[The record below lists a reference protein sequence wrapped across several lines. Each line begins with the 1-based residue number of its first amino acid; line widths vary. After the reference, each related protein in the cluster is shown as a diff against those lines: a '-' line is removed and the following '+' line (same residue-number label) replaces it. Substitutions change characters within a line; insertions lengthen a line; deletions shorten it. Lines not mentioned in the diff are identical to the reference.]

1 MAKSTRMSAT
11 QAKAAE
17 IADAL
22 AYRERSLWQDAAT
35 QFVKNRLAVGGFVVI
50 VVFIFA
56 AVFGPYL
63 APYDFLKQD
72 ILNALQ
78 PPSFQHW
85 LGTDE
90 LGRDIFSRLLYGA
103 RTAALLGFSATSV
116 GLLLGI
122 LAGTTAGFLGG
133 RVDQF
138 IMWVSDLVQSIPG
151 LLLAML
157 VNTSLRRPV
166 VAWFDAM
173 YTKTKNPAYLN
184 TLWLDY
190 VLVFGALT
198 LISWPG
204 TARLIRGLVLSL
216 RETDYVTAAR
226 AVGARTMR
234 IMFSHIVPNAL
245 GPLVVSV
252 SAGLGNAIINE
263 AGLSFLG
270 LGVQPPN
277 ASWGSMLNK
286 SLSLWQSYPHLLV
299 APAVTIG
306 IIKVAFVFL
315 GDGLNDALNPHQR
328 RV

>member
-1 MAKSTRMSAT
+1 
-11 QAKAAE
+11 
-17 IADAL
+17 
-22 AYRERSLWQDAAT
+22 
-35 QFVKNRLAVGGFVVI
+35 
-50 VVFIFA
+50 
-56 AVFGPYL
+56 
-63 APYDFLKQD
+63 
-72 ILNALQ
+72 
-78 PPSFQHW
+78 
-85 LGTDE
+85 
-90 LGRDIFSRLLYGA
+90 
-103 RTAALLGFSATSV
+103 
-116 GLLLGI
+116 
-122 LAGTTAGFLGG
+122 
-133 RVDQF
+133 
-138 IMWVSDLVQSIPG
+138 
-151 LLLAML
+151 
-157 VNTSLRRPV
+157 
-166 VAWFDAM
+166 
-173 YTKTKNPAYLN
+173 
-184 TLWLDY
+184 LWLDY

-245 GPLVVSV
+245 GPLVVAV
-252 SAGLGNAIINE
+252 SAGLGNAIISE

-306 IIKVAFVFL
+306 VIKVAFVFL

-328 RV
+328 KV